1 MLLAVFDRAALM
13 LICLFFLIRIRLFRE
28 LLHKSAHSP
37 KELLAVTAI
46 FSLFALFSTWSG
58 VPVEGSL
65 VNVRIIA
72 VMSGGI
78 LFGPWV
84 GIITGVIAGTHR
96 YLIDIG
102 GVTAVPCFI
111 TSIIAGVLSG
121 WISRK
126 IPKKQRWRAG
136 IVAGMVCETLTMIL
150 VVVWAPTTALGLDIV
165 SKIGIPMILGSV
177 CIGFIVLLVQ
187 SVEGEKEASA
197 ARQAKL
203 ALDIANKTL
212 PLFRHVNAE
221 SLRQVCEIIRHDIHA
236 DAVAITNIDHVLAYV
251 GVGEHN
257 YRDSDDTISPTTR
270 QAINYGKIIIKNNDE
285 AHRTPEIHS
294 MLVIP
299 LWEKGVVT
307 GTLKIY
313 YCHAHQITSTLQ
325 EMAIGLSQI
334 ISTQLEVSRAEQ
346 LREMANKAELR
357 ALQSKIN
364 PHFLFN
370 ALNAISSSIRLNPD
384 TARQL
389 IFNLSRYLRYNIEL
403 KDDEQIDIKKELY
416 QIKDYIAIEQAR
428 FGDKLTVIF
437 DIDEEVNCVI
447 PSLLIQP
454 LVENAIVHGIQPCK
468 GKGVVTISITE
479 SGNRVRIAVRDT
491 GHGIDPK
498 VIERVE
504 SNEMPG
510 NKIGLLNVHHRVKLL
525 YGDGL
530 HIHRLEPG
538 TEIAFYVPNE
548 RSLFMRRHHCYL
560 RASNMKVIIVEDE
573 FLAQQELS
581 WLIKT
586 HSQMEIV
593 GTFDDGLDVLKFLQ
607 HNRVDAI
614 FLDINIPSLDGVLL
628 AQNINQFAHK
638 PFIVFVTAWKEHA
651 VEAFELEA
659 FDYILKPYQESR
671 IVSMLQKLEA
681 AWQQQ
686 TAPAS
691 ASPAVRENDTINLV
705 KDERIIVTP
714 VNDIYYAEAHEKM
727 TFVYTRRESYVMA
740 MNITEFCS
748 KLPAAHFFRCHR
760 SFCVNLNKIREI
772 EPWFN
777 NTYILRLKDL
787 DFQVPVSRSKVK
799 EFRQLMHL

>member
-1 MLLAVFDRAALM
+1 MHEIFDMLLAVFDRAALM
-13 LICLFFLIRIRLFRE
+13 LICLFFLIRLRLFRE
-28 LLHKSAHSP
+28 LLHKSAHTP

-46 FSLFALFSTWSG
+46 FSMFALFSTWSG

-84 GIITGVIAGTHR
+84 GIITGVIAGLHR

-102 GVTAVPCFI
+102 GITAIPCFI
-111 TSIIAGVLSG
+111 TSIVAGVISG
-121 WISRK
+121 FISRRV
-126 IPKKQRWRAG
+126 PKAQHWRAG
-136 IVAGMVCETLTMIL
+136 ILGGMLCETLTMIL

-165 SKIGIPMILGSV
+165 SKIGVPMILGTVS
-177 CIGFIVLLVQ
+177 IGFIVLLVR

-212 PLFRHVNAE
+212 PLFRHVNSE
-221 SLRQVCEIIRHDIHA
+221 SLRQVCDIIRRDINA
-236 DAVAITNIDHVLAYV
+236 DAVAITNTEKVQAYV

-257 YRDSDDTISPTTR
+257 YQDNSDALSPTTQ
-270 QAINYGKIIIKNNDE
+270 QALRHGKIIIKNNDE

-313 YCHAHQITSTLQ
+313 YCHAHQITSSLQ

-403 KDDEQIDIKKELY
+403 NDDEQIDIKKELY

-428 FGDKLTVIF
+428 FGDKLTVIY
-437 DIDEEVNCVI
+437 DIDDEVNCRVA
-447 PSLLIQP
+447 SLLIQP
-454 LVENAIVHGIQPCK
+454 LVENAIVHGIQPCR
-468 GKGVVTISITE
+468 GKGVVTISIAQ
-479 SGNRVRIAVRDT
+479 SGSRVRIAVRDT

-498 VIERVE
+498 IVKQLDT
-504 SNEMPG
+504 NEMPV
-510 NKIGLLNVHHRVKLL
+510 NKIGLVNVHHRVKLL
-525 YGDGL
+525 YGEGL
-530 HIHRLEPG
+530 HIRRLEPG
-538 TEIAFYVPNE
+538 TEIAFYVPHQPP
-548 RSLFMRRHHCYL
+548 RPGAAM
-560 RASNMKVIIVEDE
+560 
-573 FLAQQELS
+573 
-581 WLIKT
+581 
-586 HSQMEIV
+586 
-593 GTFDDGLDVLKFLQ
+593 
-607 HNRVDAI
+607 
-614 FLDINIPSLDGVLL
+614 LL
-628 AQNINQFAHK
+628 
-638 PFIVFVTAWKEHA
+638 
-651 VEAFELEA
+651 
-659 FDYILKPYQESR
+659 
-671 IVSMLQKLEA
+671 
-681 AWQQQ
+681 
-686 TAPAS
+686 
-691 ASPAVRENDTINLV
+691 
-705 KDERIIVTP
+705 
-714 VNDIYYAEAHEKM
+714 
-727 TFVYTRRESYVMA
+727 
-740 MNITEFCS
+740 
-748 KLPAAHFFRCHR
+748 
-760 SFCVNLNKIREI
+760 
-772 EPWFN
+772 
-777 NTYILRLKDL
+777 
-787 DFQVPVSRSKVK
+787 
-799 EFRQLMHL
+799 

>member
-13 LICLFFLIRIRLFRE
+13 RICLFFLIRIRLCPH
-28 LLHKSAHSP
+28 LLHNSAHSP
-37 KELLAVTAI
+37 QELRAVTFI
-46 FSLFALFSTWSG
+46 FSMFALFSTWSG

-84 GIITGVIAGTHR
+84 GIITGIIAGTHR

-111 TSIIAGVLSG
+111 TSIIAGLLSG
-121 WISRK
+121 WINRK
-126 IPKKQRWRAG
+126 IPKKQHWRAG
-136 IVAGMVCETLTMIL
+136 IIARF
-150 VVVWAPTTALGLDIV
+150 
-165 SKIGIPMILGSV
+165 

-187 SVEGEKEASA
+187 SGEGGKEASA

-221 SLRQVCEIIRHDIHA
+221 SLRQVCDISRRDIHA

-313 YCHAHQITSTLQ
+313 YCHAHQITSSLQ

-334 ISTQLEVSRAEQ
+334 SSTQLEVSRAEQ

-428 FGDKLTVIF
+428 FGDKLTVIY

-468 GKGVVTISITE
+468 GKGVVTISVTE
-479 SGNRVRIAVRDT
+479 SGNRVRI
-491 GHGIDPK
+491 
-498 VIERVE
+498 
-504 SNEMPG
+504 
-510 NKIGLLNVHHRVKLL
+510 
-525 YGDGL
+525 
-530 HIHRLEPG
+530 
-538 TEIAFYVPNE
+538 
-548 RSLFMRRHHCYL
+548 
-560 RASNMKVIIVEDE
+560 
-573 FLAQQELS
+573 
-581 WLIKT
+581 
-586 HSQMEIV
+586 
-593 GTFDDGLDVLKFLQ
+593 
-607 HNRVDAI
+607 
-614 FLDINIPSLDGVLL
+614 
-628 AQNINQFAHK
+628 
-638 PFIVFVTAWKEHA
+638 
-651 VEAFELEA
+651 
-659 FDYILKPYQESR
+659 
-671 IVSMLQKLEA
+671 
-681 AWQQQ
+681 
-686 TAPAS
+686 
-691 ASPAVRENDTINLV
+691 
-705 KDERIIVTP
+705 
-714 VNDIYYAEAHEKM
+714 
-727 TFVYTRRESYVMA
+727 
-740 MNITEFCS
+740 
-748 KLPAAHFFRCHR
+748 
-760 SFCVNLNKIREI
+760 
-772 EPWFN
+772 
-777 NTYILRLKDL
+777 
-787 DFQVPVSRSKVK
+787 
-799 EFRQLMHL
+799 

>member
-1 MLLAVFDRAALM
+1 MCAFLPDFGFSVHEIFDMLLAVFDRAALM

-28 LLHKSAHSP
+28 LLHKSAHTP

-46 FSLFALFSTWSG
+46 FSMFALFSTWSG

-84 GIITGVIAGTHR
+84 GIITGVIAGLHR

-102 GVTAVPCFI
+102 GITAIPCFI
-111 TSIIAGVLSG
+111 TSIVAGVISG
-121 WISRK
+121 FISRRV
-126 IPKKQRWRAG
+126 PKAQHWRAG
-136 IVAGMVCETLTMIL
+136 ILGGMLCETLTMIL

-165 SKIGIPMILGSV
+165 SKIGVPMILGTVS
-177 CIGFIVLLVQ
+177 IGFIVLLVR

-212 PLFRHVNAE
+212 PLFRHVNSE
-221 SLRQVCEIIRHDIHA
+221 SLRQVCDIIRRDINA
-236 DAVAITNIDHVLAYV
+236 DAVAITNTEKVQAYV

-257 YRDSDDTISPTTR
+257 YQDNSDALSPTTQ
-270 QAINYGKIIIKNNDE
+270 QALRHGKIIIKNNDE

-313 YCHAHQITSTLQ
+313 YCHAHQITSSLQ

-403 KDDEQIDIKKELY
+403 NDDEQIDIKKELY

-428 FGDKLTVIF
+428 FGDKLTVIY
-437 DIDEEVNCVI
+437 DIDDEVNCRVA
-447 PSLLIQP
+447 SLLIQP
-454 LVENAIVHGIQPCK
+454 LVENAIVHGIQPCR
-468 GKGVVTISITE
+468 GKGVVTISIAQ
-479 SGNRVRIAVRDT
+479 SGSRVRIAVRDT
-491 GHGIDPK
+491 GHGIDPR
-498 VIERVE
+498 IVE
-504 SNEMPG
+504 QLDTNEMPV
-510 NKIGLLNVHHRVKLL
+510 NKIGLVNVHHRVKLL
-525 YGDGL
+525 YGEGL
-530 HIHRLEPG
+530 HIRRLEPG
-538 TEIAFYVPNE
+538 TEIAFYVPHQPP
-548 RSLFMRRHHCYL
+548 RP
-560 RASNMKVIIVEDE
+560 
-573 FLAQQELS
+573 
-581 WLIKT
+581 
-586 HSQMEIV
+586 
-593 GTFDDGLDVLKFLQ
+593 
-607 HNRVDAI
+607 DAAM
-614 FLDINIPSLDGVLL
+614 LL
-628 AQNINQFAHK
+628 
-638 PFIVFVTAWKEHA
+638 
-651 VEAFELEA
+651 
-659 FDYILKPYQESR
+659 
-671 IVSMLQKLEA
+671 
-681 AWQQQ
+681 
-686 TAPAS
+686 
-691 ASPAVRENDTINLV
+691 
-705 KDERIIVTP
+705 
-714 VNDIYYAEAHEKM
+714 
-727 TFVYTRRESYVMA
+727 
-740 MNITEFCS
+740 
-748 KLPAAHFFRCHR
+748 
-760 SFCVNLNKIREI
+760 
-772 EPWFN
+772 
-777 NTYILRLKDL
+777 
-787 DFQVPVSRSKVK
+787 
-799 EFRQLMHL
+799 

>member
-1 MLLAVFDRAALM
+1 MCAFLPDFGFSVHEIFDMLLAVFDRAALM

-28 LLHKSAHSP
+28 LLHKSAHTP

-46 FSLFALFSTWSG
+46 FSMFALFSTWSG

-84 GIITGVIAGTHR
+84 GIITGVIAGLHR

-102 GVTAVPCFI
+102 GITAIPCFI
-111 TSIIAGVLSG
+111 TSIVAGVISG
-121 WISRK
+121 FISRRV
-126 IPKKQRWRAG
+126 PKAQHWRAG
-136 IVAGMVCETLTMIL
+136 ILGGMLCETLTMIL

-165 SKIGIPMILGSV
+165 SKIGVPMILGTVS
-177 CIGFIVLLVQ
+177 IGLIVLLVR

-212 PLFRHVNAE
+212 PLFRHVNSE
-221 SLRQVCEIIRHDIHA
+221 SLRQVCDIIRRDINA
-236 DAVAITNIDHVLAYV
+236 DAVAITNTEKVQAYV

-257 YRDSDDTISPTTR
+257 YQDNSDALSPTTQ
-270 QAINYGKIIIKNNDE
+270 QALRHGKIIIKNNDE

-313 YCHAHQITSTLQ
+313 YCHAHQITSSLQ

-403 KDDEQIDIKKELY
+403 NDDEQIDIKKELY

-428 FGDKLTVIF
+428 FGDKLTVIY
-437 DIDEEVNCVI
+437 DIDDEVNCRVA
-447 PSLLIQP
+447 SLLIQP
-454 LVENAIVHGIQPCK
+454 LVENAIVHGIQPCR
-468 GKGVVTISITE
+468 GKGVVTISIAQ
-479 SGNRVRIAVRDT
+479 SGSRVRIAVRDT

-498 VIERVE
+498 IVE
-504 SNEMPG
+504 QLDTNEMPV
-510 NKIGLLNVHHRVKLL
+510 NKIGLVNVHHRVKLL
-525 YGDGL
+525 YGEGL
-530 HIHRLEPG
+530 HIRRLEPG
-538 TEIAFYVPNE
+538 TEIAFYVPHQPP
-548 RSLFMRRHHCYL
+548 RP
-560 RASNMKVIIVEDE
+560 
-573 FLAQQELS
+573 
-581 WLIKT
+581 
-586 HSQMEIV
+586 
-593 GTFDDGLDVLKFLQ
+593 
-607 HNRVDAI
+607 DAAM
-614 FLDINIPSLDGVLL
+614 LL
-628 AQNINQFAHK
+628 
-638 PFIVFVTAWKEHA
+638 
-651 VEAFELEA
+651 
-659 FDYILKPYQESR
+659 
-671 IVSMLQKLEA
+671 
-681 AWQQQ
+681 
-686 TAPAS
+686 
-691 ASPAVRENDTINLV
+691 
-705 KDERIIVTP
+705 
-714 VNDIYYAEAHEKM
+714 
-727 TFVYTRRESYVMA
+727 
-740 MNITEFCS
+740 
-748 KLPAAHFFRCHR
+748 
-760 SFCVNLNKIREI
+760 
-772 EPWFN
+772 
-777 NTYILRLKDL
+777 
-787 DFQVPVSRSKVK
+787 
-799 EFRQLMHL
+799 

>member
-1 MLLAVFDRAALM
+1 M
-13 LICLFFLIRIRLFRE
+13 
-28 LLHKSAHSP
+28 
-37 KELLAVTAI
+37 
-46 FSLFALFSTWSG
+46 
-58 VPVEGSL
+58 EGSL

-84 GIITGVIAGTHR
+84 GAIVGVIAGVHR
-96 YLIDIG
+96 YLIDID
-102 GVTAVPCFI
+102 GVTAIPCFI
-111 TSIIAGVLSG
+111 TSIIAGLLSG
-121 WISRK
+121 LIGRRV
-126 IPKKQRWRAG
+126 PKAQRWKAG
-136 IVAGMVCETLTMIL
+136 ILAGMLCETLTMIL
-150 VVVWAPTTALGLDIV
+150 VVLWAPSFSLGFDIV

-177 CIGFIVLLVQ
+177 SIGFIVLLVQ

-212 PLFRHVNAE
+212 PLFRHVNSE
-221 SLRQVCEIIRHDIHA
+221 SLRQVCDIIRRDINA
-236 DAVAITNIDHVLAYV
+236 DAVAITTTDRVLAYV
-251 GVGEHN
+251 GFGEGN
-257 YRDSDDTISPTTR
+257 YHDRDNAISPTTR
-270 QAINYGKIIIKNNDE
+270 QAIESGKIIIKNNDE
-285 AHRTPEIHS
+285 AYRTPEIHS

-299 LWEKGVVT
+299 LREKGVVT

-313 YCHAHQITSTLQ
+313 YCHAHRITSSLQ

-370 ALNAISSSIRLNPD
+370 ALNAISSSIRMNPD

-403 KDDEQIDIKKELY
+403 KDDEQIDIKRELY

-428 FGDKLTVIF
+428 FGDKLTVIY
-437 DIDEEVNCVI
+437 DIDDEVSCVI

-468 GKGVVTISITE
+468 GKGVVTIGINE
-479 SGNRVRIAVRDT
+479 CGNRVRISVRDT
-491 GHGIDPK
+491 GNGIDPA
-498 VIERVE
+498 VVARVE
-504 SNEMPG
+504 ADEMPG
-510 NKIGLLNVHHRVKLL
+510 NKIGLLNVHHRVQTAVRRGAAYPAHDPG
-525 YGDGL
+525 YGDHL
-530 HIHRLEPG
+530 
-538 TEIAFYVPNE
+538 
-548 RSLFMRRHHCYL
+548 L
-560 RASNMKVIIVEDE
+560 RTQPQRPSVYAGVAAAMSGEKMKVIIVEDE
-573 FLAQQELS
+573 FLAQQELT
-581 WLIKT
+581 WLINT

-628 AQNINQFAHK
+628 AQNISQFAHK
-638 PFIVFVTAWKEHA
+638 PFIVFITAWKEHA

-671 IVSMLQKLEA
+671 IINMLQKLSS

-686 TAPAS
+686 QLPAAS
-691 ASPAVRENDTINLV
+691 ASAAPNPQREKRHHQSDQ
-705 KDERIIVTP
+705 R
-714 VNDIYYAEAHEKM
+714 
-727 TFVYTRRESYVMA
+727 
-740 MNITEFCS
+740 
-748 KLPAAHFFRCHR
+748 
-760 SFCVNLNKIREI
+760 
-772 EPWFN
+772 
-777 NTYILRLKDL
+777 
-787 DFQVPVSRSKVK
+787 
-799 EFRQLMHL
+799 